1 MADQDVQFCK
11 GPDLGDGCGGTF
23 PRKTA
28 TGLCP
33 LCEALAR
40 TRTNNPDDAA
50 ALAKLRACPQ
60 CLHCGKFGQNVLTKC
75 VTCARLDAANST
87 SQENAL
93 RARTA
98 ANQVRPQ
105 AWQMRT
111 NGGSQAPPG
120 GAQLARNL
128 PRNNEQRYINVSVL
142 PWLSN
147 KLYAR
152 IGVTSRSYKENTP
165 FEEVVEDIM
174 KVWSSA
180 WDGAHPASL
189 IRSEI
194 LIFWHNH
201 VNLHEHSTDGTLGE
215 FYDIHS
221 QLRNSDTLL
230 DIPRKYKSVV
240 KGTAIV
246 LIFMID
252 YDAFQKHTRSK
263 VGRTITKRRR
273 SGANDEDDDDEPRA
287 KRHAGVNSVPVGLT
301 SNYMGLKVPAK
312 AAPPATDVQLEFLHW
327 TRGADDMF
335 PWVGKTLVKGRLTDN
350 PLHTGKE
357 KLVFRLEVDGALYV
371 AKRFRAVPT
380 DIESFHANSKAM
392 IADLTALHNTQ
403 VVLDA
408 FYDAAADIQGDI
420 DCNLGILETF
430 IAAEVIDSGSHP
442 SVASGIS
449 AALLKTIE
457 TDEDVD
463 DLPLTPRVHWL
474 IQRRTGNLFTIGAI
488 SHFFADMEISPSTPL
503 SEINVLSHFQTT
515 TGKVPGKAF
524 GKLIIDVTLQNETTG
539 GPRRLADHGP
549 QGINMVLNVH
559 VCNRV
564 CELLL
569 LPEVKEVT
577 EDEGSV
583 DDSR

>member
-1 MADQDVQFCK
+1 MADQDGQFCK
-11 GPDLGDGCGGTF
+11 GPDLGDGCGDTF

-28 TGLCP
+28 TALCH

-50 ALAKLRACPQ
+50 ALARLRACPQ

-75 VTCARLDAANST
+75 ITCARLDAANST
-87 SQENAL
+87 SQENTL
-93 RARTA
+93 RVRTA
-98 ANQVRPQ
+98 VNQVRPQ

-111 NGGSQAPPG
+111 NCGSQAPPG

-142 PWLSN
+142 PWLIN

-152 IGVTSRSYKENTP
+152 IGVTSRSYKESTP

-174 KVWSSA
+174 KVWPSA
-180 WDGAHPASL
+180 WDGAHPANL
-189 IRSEI
+189 IR
-194 LIFWHNH
+194 
-201 VNLHEHSTDGTLGE
+201 TDGTLGD

-252 YDAFQKHTRSK
+252 YDAFQKRTRPKAGS
-263 VGRTITKRRR
+263 TIMKRRR

-287 KRHAGVNSVPVGLT
+287 KRHGT
-301 SNYMGLKVPAK
+301 SNYMGLRVPAK

-357 KLVFRLEVDGALYV
+357 KLVFGSEVDGALYV

-380 DIESFHANSKAM
+380 DMESFHANHKAI

-408 FYDAAADIQGDI
+408 FYDVAADIQGDI
-420 DCNLGILETF
+420 DCNLGVLETF
-430 IAAEVIDSGSHP
+430 IAAKVIDSGSQP

-449 AALLKTIE
+449 DALLKTVE
-457 TDEDVD
+457 ADDDVD

-474 IQRRTGNLFTIGAI
+474 VQRRTGNLCERLNLMDSPSRNKFSFTIGAI
-488 SHFFADMEISPSTPL
+488 SHFFATVQESSHL
-503 SEINVLSHFQTT
+503 EKFAVLLVFF
-515 TGKVPGKAF
+515 PWCW
-524 GKLIIDVTLQNETTG
+524 N
-539 GPRRLADHGP
+539 
-549 QGINMVLNVH
+549 QG
-559 VCNRV
+559 
-564 CELLL
+564 
-569 LPEVKEVT
+569 
-577 EDEGSV
+577 
-583 DDSR
+583 